1 LAPSFQRILALSHS
15 NLVSGWLG
23 ASAANVIEATIKA
36 LPKAK
41 IEHIAFIASVRKIL
55 KNQM

>member
-1 LAPSFQRILALSHS
+1 MLALSHS

-23 ASAANVIEATIKA
+23 TSAANVIEATIKA

-41 IEHIAFIASVRKIL
+41 IEHIAFIASVRK
-55 KNQM
+55 MF